1 MDLQQSAEETF
12 ASFSL
17 LCFYMCFTA
26 LEIQKPAEFKNL
38 REKLKKSKK
47 TKNQSSTMQLCNYA
61 KISKIQL
68 FKVTYN

>member
-17 LCFYMCFTA
+17 HCFYMCFTA

-38 REKLKKSKK
+38 REKLKKSEYIHKK
-47 TKNQSSTMQLCNYA
+47 QVINQLKYTEPAKNS
-61 KISKIQL
+61 
-68 FKVTYN
+68 